1 MNMKVQDV
9 RLNHVLPSAAAP
21 LCTYCT
27 PPIALCVVEG
37 AVESQHAISDLLL
50 EICTQYIDEK
60 ALHSVTPPV
69 IKQFSLKL
77 SDSCSSKVA
86 GFSLHPARSLPLNGR
101 FFLTTGW
108 DTLRR

>member
-1 MNMKVQDV
+1 MRAALDCLSPRSIAHLVMNMKVQDV

-69 IKQFSLKL
+69 IKQFSLIE
-77 SDSCSSKVA
+77 
-86 GFSLHPARSLPLNGR
+86 R
-101 FFLTTGW
+101 
-108 DTLRR
+108 